1 MSRLLRSDTGKLLLP
16 RLLGDLAQS
25 TPARLKAVLG
35 MRSVYERLEN
45 LVWRG
50 IRQTVWEIEGS
61 RMHLDPWE
69 RSPMRRTFRS
79 YLRAPKEPLTTKLF
93 KETIRRGDTVLD
105 VGANI
110 GFFSLLAA
118 RLVGET
124 GRVYAFEPEPRNFRF
139 LIKNIAL
146 NAYGQIVAYNKAVW
160 RRPGHSKL
168 YLSNELDTGA
178 HTLRVR
184 HAMRYFDQTSEGQ
197 FVEVE
202 CVVMDSFL
210 APPGR
215 IDVIKMDIEGAE
227 AGALEGMVGIIR
239 DNPGLKLFVEFY
251 PDAIRE
257 MGDSP
262 EVLIRTLLGDYGF
275 SGLVIDELGATTRMY
290 PINHIDALLALC
302 RERAKI
308 VNLLLTR
315 ETRRG

>member
-1 MSRLLRSDTGKLLLP
+1 MNRVLGSDTRKLLLP
-16 RLLGDLAQS
+16 RLLADLAQS
-25 TPARLKAVLG
+25 APAGLKSVLG
-35 MRSVYERLEN
+35 MRSVYDRLEN
-45 LVWRG
+45 LAWRG
-50 IRQTVWEIEGS
+50 INQTVWEIEGS
-61 RMHLDPWE
+61 RMYLDPWD

-93 KETIRRGDTVLD
+93 KNAIRRGDTVLD

-124 GRVYAFEPEPRNFRF
+124 GRVHAFEPEPRNFKF

-146 NAYGQIVAYNKAVW
+146 NAYDQIAAYNKAIW
-160 RRPGHSKL
+160 RQPGHLKL

-184 HAMRYFDQTSEGQ
+184 HAMRYFDQSSEGQ
-197 FVEVE
+197 SVDVE

-210 APPGR
+210 AGVER
-215 IDVIKMDIEGAE
+215 VDVIKMDIEGAE
-227 AGALEGMVGIIR
+227 AGALEGMAAMIQA
-239 DNPGLKLFVEFY
+239 NPGLKMFVEFY
-251 PDAIRE
+251 PDALRE

-262 EVLIRTLLGDYGF
+262 EAFIHTLLGDYGF
-275 SGLVIDELGATTRMY
+275 SALVIDELGAKTRTY
-290 PINHIDALLALC
+290 PITRVEALLALC
-302 RERAKI
+302 RERATI

-315 ETRRG
+315 ETNRA